1 MDIKPTIR
9 LEEVP
14 KTIILPNPGGREL
27 VITPEESGMKEEQ
40 VFTSEDLPHEIPYE
54 LLGLVKFPDGSIY
67 PKYRANVTTTKKLAL
82 KGKKG
87 VNEGIDIINKVAWW
101 LTYQEEIMLS
111 AQSIKRSDLKK
122 FEYKNE
128 KLKYWLASPGVR
140 ICASSGCGFAPGA
153 VFSGGARTG
162 YALFVSVGGSYEGW
176 LGVRPTMVLKSKVQL
191 EPPEIS
197 WVEL

>member
-27 VITPEESGMKEEQ
+27 VITPEESGVEEEQ
-40 VFTSEDLPHEIPYE
+40 VFTSEDLPDEIPYE

-122 FEYKNE
+122 LEYKNE
-128 KLKYWLASPGVR
+128 KLKYWLASPG
-140 ICASSGCGFAPGA
+140 SDGNGCRAAFGPGGVDNDNVHRGYGFMF
-153 VFSGGARTG
+153 FSHGRC
-162 YALFVSVGGSYEGW
+162 YAYKMAI
-176 LGVRPTMVLKSKVQL
+176 RPTMVLKSK
-191 EPPEIS
+191 IS
-197 WVEL
+197 IAWVEL

>member
-40 VFTSEDLPHEIPYE
+40 VFTSEDLPDEIPYE

-122 FEYKNE
+122 LEYKNE
-128 KLKYWLASPGVR
+128 KLKYWLASPG
-140 ICASSGCGFAPGA
+140 SDGNGCRAAFGPGGVDNDNVHRGYGFMF
-153 VFSGGARTG
+153 FSHGRC
-162 YALFVSVGGSYEGW
+162 YAYKMAI
-176 LGVRPTMVLKSKVQL
+176 RPTMVLKSK
-191 EPPEIS
+191 IS
-197 WVEL
+197 IAWVEL

>member
-40 VFTSEDLPHEIPYE
+40 VFTSEDLPDEIPYE

-87 VNEGIDIINKVAWW
+87 VNEGIDIINKIAWW

-122 FEYKNE
+122 LEYKNE
-128 KLKYWLASPGVR
+128 KLKYWLASPGVV
-140 ICASSGCGFAPGA
+140 IDDSYCVFGPGA
-153 VFSGGARTG
+153 VFSGAAVTS
-162 YALFVSVGGSYEGW
+162 YDLFVYDDLSFELW

-191 EPPEIS
+191 EPSETS